1 MSEASS
7 AATSGVVLGIVL
19 VFLLQQFGVISL
31 TSLFTSI
38 LYFAIAAVIGGVV
51 FGAAAVA
58 AGRGARPTA

>member
-38 LYFAIAAVIGGVV
+38 LYFAIAAVIGGVM